1 MKEGW
6 LKQLHRSIGGED
18 KLLLNAALFAPST
31 FKDLMK
37 LDWNKKI
44 YRTEGLGK
52 DHVYSKYMNSR
63 FNDFKKKLNNT
74 ITVDSNASSITNPTE
89 KVYKL
94 VYDTLSKLYKFN
106 D

>member
-1 MKEGW
+1 
-6 LKQLHRSIGGED
+6 
-18 KLLLNAALFAPST
+18 
-31 FKDLMK
+31 MK

-44 YRTEGLGK
+44 YRNEGLGK
-52 DHVYSKYMNSR
+52 DHFYSKFMNSR
-63 FNDFKKKLNNT
+63 FYDFKKELNNT
-74 ITVDSNASSITNPTE
+74 ITVESNAVSITNPTE